1 MAEDEKAR
9 RNKLSEREKERDGN
23 CHCALRGKAACGVCV
38 CVCIIIEAPFQS
50 AEPEFQPK
58 LWVSDDHHN
67 DSCCLFA
74 LHSKACDTSA
84 AVLKLALS

>member
-1 MAEDEKAR
+1 MREGERKR
-9 RNKLSEREKERDGN
+9 WKLS
-23 CHCALRGKAACGVCV
+23 
-38 CVCIIIEAPFQS
+38 VCIEGEGCLWGACVFIITEAPFQS

-67 DSCCLFA
+67 DSYCLFA
-74 LHSKACDTSA
+74 LHGKACDTSA